1 VGGEWFCADVQR
13 IAKQAQETG
22 KALMYLLDTN
32 MCVYAIR
39 RRPEPVFQRLSDSAG
54 EIVALS
60 VVTAFELE
68 IGALRAQG
76 RGYSEAVRKFLGEFP
91 VLPLEDSAR
100 GAYGR
105 LRTSLER
112 QGERIGAHDMLIAA
126 HAIALGA
133 TLVTNNEKEF
143 KRVKGLKIENWVA

>member
-1 VGGEWFCADVQR
+1 
-13 IAKQAQETG
+13 
-22 KALMYLLDTN
+22 MYLLDTN
-32 MCVYAIR
+32 TCVYVIR
-39 RRPEPVFQRLSDSAG
+39 KRPEAVFQRLSRTAG
-54 EIVALS
+54 EEVALS

-76 RGYSEAVRKFLGEFP
+76 RGYSEAIRRFLREFS

-100 GAYGR
+100 EVYGR
-105 LRTSLER
+105 LRTGLGR
-112 QGERIGAHDMLIAA
+112 RGERIGAHDMLIAA

-143 KRVKGLKIENWVA
+143 KRVKGLRIENWVA

>member
-1 VGGEWFCADVQR
+1 
-13 IAKQAQETG
+13 
-22 KALMYLLDTN
+22 MYLLDTN
-32 MCVYAIR
+32 TCVYAIR
-39 RRPEPVFQRLSDSAG
+39 QRPEPVYQRLSDCAG

-68 IGALRAQG
+68 IGALRVQG
-76 RGYSEAVRKFLGEFP
+76 RGYSEAIRKFLREFS
-91 VLPLEDSAR
+91 VLPLEDAAR
-100 GAYGR
+100 DAYGQ
-105 LRTSLER
+105 LRTRLER

-143 KRVKGLKIENWVA
+143 KRVKGPRIENWIA

>member
-1 VGGEWFCADVQR
+1 
-13 IAKQAQETG
+13 
-22 KALMYLLDTN
+22 MYLLDTN
-32 MCVYAIR
+32 ICVYIIR
-39 RRPEPVFQRLSDSAG
+39 RRPDAVYRRLSRTAG
-54 EIVALS
+54 RAVAIS

-76 RGYSEAVRKFLGEFP
+76 RHYSEVVRLFIAEFP

-100 GAYGR
+100 AFYGQ

-112 QGERIGAHDMLIAA
+112 RGEIIGAHDMLIAA
-126 HAIALGA
+126 HALALDA

-143 KRVKGLKIENWVA
+143 KRIKGLSIENWVS

>member
-1 VGGEWFCADVQR
+1 
-13 IAKQAQETG
+13 
-22 KALMYLLDTN
+22 MYLLDTN
-32 MCVYAIR
+32 ICVYAIR
-39 RRPEPVFQRLSDSAG
+39 RRPEPVYRRLSESAD

-60 VVTAFELE
+60 VITAFELE

-76 RGYSEAVRKFLGEFP
+76 RGYSEAVRKFLETFS

-100 GAYGR
+100 DAYGR

-126 HAIALGA
+126 HALALGA
-133 TLVTNNEKEF
+133 ILVTNNEKEF
-143 KRVKGLKIENWVA
+143 RRVKGLRIENWVS

>member
-1 VGGEWFCADVQR
+1 
-13 IAKQAQETG
+13 
-22 KALMYLLDTN
+22 MYLLDTN
-32 MCVYAIR
+32 TCVYAIR
-39 RRPEPVFQRLSDSAG
+39 QRPESVYQRLSNSAG
-54 EIVALS
+54 EVIALS

-76 RGYSEAVRKFLGEFP
+76 RRYSEAVRKFLGAFS

-100 GAYGR
+100 DAYGR

-112 QGERIGAHDMLIAA
+112 QGERIGAYDMLIAA

-143 KRVKGLKIENWVA
+143 RRVKGLRIENWVA